1 MGLLDNLEEALDSP
15 DSTVRLC
22 AAYVVSRLVRNSQV
36 RAVHALEMHRVIVR
50 TCLEWCQTLH
60 FLSSVGGRKP

>member
-1 MGLLDNLEEALDSP
+1 MYDSPLSQQLIRMGLLDNLEEALDSP

-36 RAVHALEMHRVIVR
+36 RAVHALDIYIE
-50 TCLEWCQTLH
+50 
-60 FLSSVGGRKP
+60 S